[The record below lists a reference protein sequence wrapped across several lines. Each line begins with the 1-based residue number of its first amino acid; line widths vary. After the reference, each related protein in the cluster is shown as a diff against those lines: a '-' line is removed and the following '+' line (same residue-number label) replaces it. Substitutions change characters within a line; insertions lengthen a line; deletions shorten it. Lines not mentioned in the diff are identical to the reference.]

1 MVSYR
6 FCLFLNAG
14 LLAGILPVRSAQ
26 LAKPL
31 FDVPSIPQPP
41 PQTLT
46 SPRPEISP
54 ERRGDILMA
63 RKMYREAI
71 ELYREGPADSAVTWN
86 KIGIAYHQLMD
97 LGAAKKNYEQ
107 AVKLN
112 RHYAEAINNLG
123 TIFYAQKNYRRA
135 IGRYKQALKISPQ
148 SASIYSNLGTAY
160 FGRKNYKE
168 AAEAYQTALS
178 LDPEV
183 FEHKGGYGVMLQ
195 ERSVTER
202 AKFHYYLARTYAQ
215 AGQNERA
222 LLYIRKALEEGFAER
237 KKLLEDAE
245 FSGLRS
251 TPEFQELLTLE
262 PRVL

>member
-1 MVSYR
+1 MVSNR
-6 FCLFLNAG
+6 FCLFLNFG
-14 LLAGILPVRSAQ
+14 LFAGILSVSQAQ

-31 FDVPSIPQPP
+31 FDAPGIPKLPPLAVPNPQ
-41 PQTLT
+41 
-46 SPRPEISP
+46 PEISN

-71 ELYREGPADSAVTWN
+71 EFYRQGPADSAVTWN
-86 KIGIAYHQLMD
+86 KVGIAYHQLLD

-107 AVKLN
+107 ALKLN
-112 RHYAEAINNLG
+112 RHYSEAINNLG

-135 IGRYKQALKISPQ
+135 IARYKQALKIAPQ
-148 SASIYSNLGTAY
+148 SASIHSNLGTAY
-160 FGRKNYKE
+160 FAKKNYKE
-168 AAEAYQTALS
+168 AAEAYRTALS

-222 LLYIRKALEEGFAER
+222 LLYIRKALEEGFTER

-245 FSGLRS
+245 FADLRS

>member
-1 MVSYR
+1 MVFNR
-6 FCLFLNAG
+6 FCLFLNVS
-14 LLAGILPVRSAQ
+14 LLAGILPVCPAQ

-31 FDVPSIPQPP
+31 FDTPKIPQAIPSLP
-41 PQTLT
+41 
-46 SPRPEISP
+46 PEISH

-63 RKMYREAI
+63 RKMFREAI
-71 ELYREGPADSAVTWN
+71 ELYREAPANSAVTWN

-97 LGAAKKNYEQ
+97 LNAAKKNYEQ
-107 AVKLN
+107 ALKLN
-112 RHYAEAINNLG
+112 RHYPEAINNLG

-148 SASIYSNLGTAY
+148 SASIHSNLGTAY
-160 FGRKNYKE
+160 FARKNYKE

-222 LLYIRKALEEGFAER
+222 LLYIRKALEEGFTER

-245 FSGLRS
+245 FADLRS